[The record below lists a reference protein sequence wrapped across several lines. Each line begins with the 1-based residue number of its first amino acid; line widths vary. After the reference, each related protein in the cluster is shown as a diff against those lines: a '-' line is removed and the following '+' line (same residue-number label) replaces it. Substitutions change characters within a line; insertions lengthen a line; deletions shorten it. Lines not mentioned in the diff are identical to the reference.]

1 MTRTKK
7 PRTST
12 SSETGTTNA
21 IMERTATV
29 TTGTLRAVTAAK
41 KQTHTPNHD
50 QKEATMQAPDQ
61 TTEQSADQT
70 AENTP
75 IDHVFSCRSADTGVF
90 LAVRRASVDIRAND
104 LLITTV
110 FRQTFVNDTERP
122 RRPF

>member
-7 PRTST
+7 TTTST

-61 TTEQSADQT
+61 TTEQSAD
-70 AENTP
+70 
-75 IDHVFSCRSADTGVF
+75 
-90 LAVRRASVDIRAND
+90 
-104 LLITTV
+104 
-110 FRQTFVNDTERP
+110 
-122 RRPF
+122 